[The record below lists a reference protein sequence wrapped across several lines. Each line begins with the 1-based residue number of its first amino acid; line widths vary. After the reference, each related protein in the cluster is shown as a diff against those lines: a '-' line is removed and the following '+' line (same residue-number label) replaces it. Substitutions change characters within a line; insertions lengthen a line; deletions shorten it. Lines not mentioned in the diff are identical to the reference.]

1 MELTQTLL
9 DWYKRNAR
17 PFPWRVS
24 RIDPYVVFISETMLQ
39 QTQASRVAERL
50 PAFLEV
56 FPSVY
61 HLAQASNGTMLRQWQ
76 GMGYNSRALRLRDA
90 AKSIVEVHRGV
101 IPSDPDVLRKLPG
114 VGPYTSA
121 AIACFAYN
129 KRVVVLDVN
138 VRRVYSRLV
147 ARQTTTVETE
157 LDDLLH
163 AFALRVIPERR
174 SSQWHHAVMDL
185 GATIC
190 TARKPACNAC
200 PLSELCPSAFVMQ
213 PGERKKSA
221 EPTFRNEPQRLWR
234 GRIIESL
241 RGIDA
246 GRTTTVNALCA
257 RVLGEHSSDERDW
270 FEAVLQALE
279 KAQQVTRSGQRIRL
293 AD

>member
-9 DWYKRNAR
+9 DWYKHNAR

-24 RIDPYVVFISETMLQ
+24 RIDPYVVLISETMLQ

-50 PAFLEV
+50 PTFLEV

-90 AKSIVEVHRGV
+90 AKAIVDLHEGI
-101 IPSDPDVLRKLPG
+101 IPSDPDELRKLPG

-147 ARQTTTVETE
+147 SRQITTLDVEH
-157 LDDLLH
+157 DDVLH
-163 AFALRVIPERR
+163 EFALRVIPERR

-200 PLSELCPSAFVMQ
+200 PLSDLCPSAFVMQ
-213 PGERKKSA
+213 PGERKKSI
-221 EPTFRNEPQRLWR
+221 EPAFRGEPQRLWR
-234 GRIIESL
+234 GRIIEAL

-246 GRTTTVNALCA
+246 GCTTTVRALCT

-270 FEAVLQALE
+270 FEAILQALE
-279 KAQQVTRSGQRIRL
+279 RAQQVTRSGQRIRL